1 MITVNMTKARE
12 IKKEQLRQE
21 RKPLLEKLDVQ
32 YMRAIESGDTDEQA
46 SIATKKQQLRD
57 ITADAGIT
65 NAITA
70 DQLKAVRPTILDN
83 V

>member
-12 IKKEQLRQE
+12 IKKDHLRQE

-32 YMRAIESGDTDEQA
+32 YMRAIEAGATDEQA

-65 NAITA
+65 NATTA
-70 DQLKAVRPTILDN
+70 DQLKSVRPAILDQ

>member
-1 MITVNMTKARE
+1 MITVNMTNARE
-12 IKKEQLRQE
+12 IKKNQLRQE

-32 YMRAIESGDTDEQA
+32 YMRAIEAGDADEQA

-65 NAITA
+65 NATTA
-70 DQLKAVRPTILDN
+70 DQLKAVRPAILDQ

>member
-65 NAITA
+65 NATTA
-70 DQLKAVRPTILDN
+70 DQLKAVRPNILDN

>member
-1 MITVNMTKARE
+1 
-12 IKKEQLRQE
+12 
-21 RKPLLEKLDVQ
+21 
-32 YMRAIESGDTDEQA
+32 MRATEAGDADEQA

-65 NAITA
+65 NATTA
-70 DQLKAVRPTILDN
+70 DQLKAVRPAILDQ

>member
-65 NAITA
+65 NATTA

>member
-1 MITVNMTKARE
+1 
-12 IKKEQLRQE
+12 
-21 RKPLLEKLDVQ
+21 
-32 YMRAIESGDTDEQA
+32 MRAIESGNTDEQA

-65 NAITA
+65 NATTA

>member
-1 MITVNMTKARE
+1 MTVCETVVGLKQPPTGCY
-12 IKKEQLRQE
+12 EQEDRATM
-21 RKPLLEKLDVQ
+21 
-32 YMRAIESGDTDEQA
+32 YMRAMESGDTDEQA

-65 NAITA
+65 NATTA

>member
-57 ITADAGIT
+57 VTADAGIA
-65 NAITA
+65 NATTA
-70 DQLKAVRPTILDN
+70 DQLKAVRPAILDN